1 METTKTVAHTPAP
14 WRMRELTHKDYSYLI
29 DAGPEIGS
37 YLIATINRGNGPDE
51 ANARLIA
58 EAPTLLK
65 EAAAFVADFEAYI
78 NSDDYDLP
86 DPSELLASIARATGT
101 A

>member
-1 METTKTVAHTPAP
+1 
-14 WRMRELTHKDYSYLI
+14 LTHKDYSYLI